1 MSEDNSNAVA
11 GIINTLKTNP
21 KALYALIGAIAVGSL
36 TIAMTGG
43 GEGGKVQVKAAVSLG
58 QSVTLE
64 NPNGGL
70 SHLTATPGLISASDA
85 EEDSDLNICQAPSG
99 SHGTVVE
106 EQVVGLLP
114 FVKVAVTDGACQ
126 GKTGWTSKVNVK
138 AGS

>member
-1 MSEDNSNAVA
+1 MSEDNSNAGA

-21 KALYALIGAIAVGSL
+21 KALYALIAAIAIGSL
-36 TIAMTGG
+36 TLAMTGG
-43 GEGGKVQVKAAVSLG
+43 GEGGKVQVKAAVSMG
-58 QSVTLE
+58 QAVNLD

-85 EEDSDLNICQAPSG
+85 EEDSDLNICRAPAG
-99 SHGTVVE
+99 SHATVEE

-114 FVKVAVTDGACQ
+114 FVKVAVTDGECQ
-126 GKTGWTSKVNVK
+126 GKTGWTSKVNVR